1 MGGGEMDRDLPGRVI
16 KVKIVSGGNINLST
30 LAFRPA
36 GTERKGP
43 DITAIRTPLPP
54 VASKP
59 AKR

>member
-1 MGGGEMDRDLPGRVI
+1 MDRGNMDRDLAGRVF
-16 KVKIVSGGNINLST
+16 KVKIASGGNINLST

-43 DITAIRTPLPP
+43 DIAAIRTPLPP
-54 VASKP
+54 VASNP